1 MRIKPSRQVSVWTVF
16 YFEEKGV
23 MTRVV
28 EMIRKK
34 SVSGK
39 YETWLKLGVLL
50 LILGLSSSAWAIV
63 GEEVTGQ
70 SVLANNTKWIGGYNG
85 MIERR
90 GMRVLMPYS
99 RTNFFLDGATEKGLA
114 YDGVKSFEKFINARH
129 KTKHLKIHMV
139 IIPTERELLLSH
151 LSQGLGDIA
160 VGNLTITE
168 ERRQTVDFSDP
179 FLTDV
184 KEIIVTGPK
193 EPELKNTFALAG
205 KEIYVRKSSSY
216 YESLLKLNEVL
227 AATGKSLV
235 KITLAD
241 EHLEDEDLLEMLNA
255 GVVSM
260 LVVDSHK
267 AEFWAKI
274 FKNIKLHPNAAV
286 RTGGKIG
293 WAIRKESPKL
303 KEVINGFVKKNKKGT
318 LHGNMAFNKYLKDI
332 KYITNPAASEDR
344 KRFTRMVEYFKVYG
358 EKFDFNYLL
367 LTALAYQESRLN
379 QNTKSRVGAVGVMQI
394 LPSTAKDSNVNIK
407 NIHEVEANIHA
418 GTKYLRFM
426 VDRYFDDDA
435 ISRKNKG
442 LFAFASYNA
451 GPARVAKLRKEAK
464 EMGLDPNV
472 WFRNVEVVAAKRIG
486 RETVQYVSNIYKY
499 FVVYTLLAEKGKL

>member
-1 MRIKPSRQVSVWTVF
+1 MDR
-16 YFEEKGV
+16 
-23 MTRVV
+23 MN
-28 EMIRKK
+28 RKIN
-34 SVSGK
+34 VAGK
-39 YETWLKLGVLL
+39 NTIWLMLGLFS
-50 LILGLSSSAWAIV
+50 LILVFSSSAWAIEGSEV
-63 GEEVTGQ
+63 SGET
-70 SVLANNTKWIGGYNG
+70 VLVNNTKWIGSYDG

-90 GMRVLMPYS
+90 GIRVLMSYS
-99 RTNFFLDGATEKGLA
+99 KTNFFLDGATEKGLA
-114 YDGVKSFEKFINARH
+114 YEGIKSFEKMINDRH
-129 KTKHLKIHMV
+129 KTKHLKIHLV
-139 IIPTERELLLSH
+139 IIPTERSLLLPH
-151 LSQGLGDIA
+151 LTQGLGDMA
-160 VGNLTITE
+160 VGNLTITD

-184 KEIIVTGPK
+184 KEIVVSGKK
-193 EPELKNTFALAG
+193 EPDLKNTFDLAG

-227 AATGKSLV
+227 VSIGKSPV

-241 EHLEDEDLLEMLNA
+241 EQLEDEDLLEMLNA

-260 LVVDSHK
+260 LIVDNHK

-274 FKNIKLHPNAAV
+274 FKNIKLHPQVAV
-286 RTGGKIG
+286 RTGGRIG

-318 LHGNMAFNKYLKDI
+318 LHGNMAFNKYLKDV
-332 KYITNPAASEDR
+332 KYITNPAASKDH
-344 KRFTRMVEYFKVYG
+344 KRFTQIVEYFKVYG
-358 EKFDFNYLL
+358 KKFDFNYLL
-367 LTALAYQESRLN
+367 LTALAFQESRLN
-379 QNTKSRVGAVGVMQI
+379 QNTKSHVGAVGVMQI
-394 LPSTAKDSNVNIK
+394 LPSTAKDSNVNIP

-426 VDRYFDDDA
+426 VDRYFDDDS
-435 ISRKNKG
+435 ITRMNKG

-499 FVVYTLLAEKGKL
+499 FVVYTLLAEKGKM